1 MAEGEH
7 ILVVNAGSSSIKFAV
22 FKHEMERALHG
33 EVEGI
38 GMQPRLKVVAADGSV
53 LTDVCVD
60 SCSVDSIDEL
70 IRYLMTWLENHLG
83 EESLTAIGH
92 RVAIGGLEHSGPVV
106 ITAAVLK
113 RLQALVPLA
122 PMHQPRNL
130 APIEILQASHPHIPQ
145 VACFDTAFHRTIP
158 DVAERYGLP
167 KQIRDAGAHRYGFHG
182 ISYEY
187 IASRLKVVD
196 AQAAASKTVVAH
208 LGNGSS
214 MCALKGGC
222 SVATTMGFSPLS
234 GLIMGTRSGD
244 LDPGLMIW
252 LLREQGMNIDA
263 VEAMLYHD
271 SGLRGISGFSND
283 MRDLLASELP
293 AAKQA
298 IESFVYKVSTEL
310 GALSAALGGL
320 DALVFTAGIGENAC
334 RVRELICQRA
344 AWLGV
349 EIDARENKKSS
360 TLISADS
367 SAIRVYVI
375 PTNEERMIAQHALS
389 LTRKFPYNR
398 QRATP

>member
-7 ILVVNAGSSSIKFAV
+7 ILIVNAGSSSIKFAV
-22 FKHEMERALHG
+22 FEHEMERALHG

-38 GMQPRLKVVAADGSV
+38 GMRPRLKVVASDGSV
-53 LTDVCVD
+53 LTDVRMD
-60 SCSVDSIDEL
+60 SRSADSIDDL
-70 IRYLMTWLENHLG
+70 IRQLMTWLENHLG

-92 RVAIGGLEHSGPVV
+92 RVAIGGLEHSGPVI

-113 RLQALVPLA
+113 RLQGLVPLA

-130 APIEILQASHPHIPQ
+130 EPIEILQASHPQIPQ

-158 DVAERYGLP
+158 AVAERYGLP

-187 IASRLKVVD
+187 IAGRLQVVD
-196 AQAAASKTVVAH
+196 AQAAASKTVIAH

-214 MCALKGGC
+214 MCALKGGR

-252 LLREQGMNIDA
+252 LLREQGMSIDA

-271 SGLRGISGFSND
+271 SGLQGISGFSND
-283 MRDLLASELP
+283 MRDLLASEMP

-310 GALSAALGGL
+310 GALSAALEGL

-344 AWLGV
+344 RWLGV
-349 EIDARENKKSS
+349 KIDARENKKNS

-375 PTNEERMIAQHALS
+375 PTNEERMIALHALS
-389 LTRKFPYNR
+389 LTRKLPYNR
-398 QRATP
+398 QRATS